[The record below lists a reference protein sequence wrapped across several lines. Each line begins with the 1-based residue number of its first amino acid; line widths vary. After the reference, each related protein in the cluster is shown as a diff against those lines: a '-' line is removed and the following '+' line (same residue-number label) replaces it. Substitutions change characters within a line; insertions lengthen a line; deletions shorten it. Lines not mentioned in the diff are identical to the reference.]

1 MKKKQII
8 IIGAGPAGL
17 ATAFELIQSSKD
29 EKYKIT
35 IIEKDSQVGGLSKTL
50 SYKGYKFDLGGHRF
64 YTKIPEI
71 QHFFDD
77 FLGNDMLKRERLSRI
92 YYQKKYYQYPL
103 SAANAIK
110 NLGIYPSVKIFLSWF
125 SRQMHI
131 YKDETTFEKWVSNR
145 FGDELFNIF
154 FKSYTEK
161 VWGIPTSALS
171 KDWAEQRIQ
180 NFSLLKAIIHAFF
193 RVNTG
198 AKTIIAE
205 FYYPKYGPGMLYE
218 RLAKYLKKKGV
229 TILFDSEVTGFTFKN
244 KRTISGVIVKTKQ
257 DFGRYPVLEADAVV
271 STMPFNKIVL
281 YLHPPRS
288 LEKAVQTLRFR
299 NFITVNLIAQSNP
312 FPDQWI
318 YIHDPSVKAGR
329 VQNFKNW
336 SPYLVKH
343 AGTTGIGVEYFCN
356 KNEYL
361 WNLSDN
367 ELLELA
373 KTELETIE
381 LVKKK
386 DILDGFVSRVEDAY
400 PIYNFDY
407 QTPYA
412 AAKQYVK
419 TFKNLYL
426 SGRGGL
432 FRYNNQDHSILSGF
446 YTARNIIAGKNIHDV
461 WSMSEDISYLET
473 K

>member
-1 MKKKQII
+1 MKKNHII
-8 IIGAGPAGL
+8 IIGAGPTGL
-17 ATAFELIQSSKD
+17 ATAFELIKLLKND
-29 EKYKIT
+29 RYKIT
-35 IIEKDSQVGGLSKTL
+35 IIEKDRQVGGLSKTL

-71 QHFFDD
+71 QRFFDD
-77 FLGNDMLKRERLSRI
+77 FLGNDMLKRKRLSRI
-92 YYQKKYYQYPL
+92 YYKKKYYQYPL
-103 SAANAIK
+103 SATNAVK
-110 NLGIYPSVKIFLSWF
+110 NLGMYASAKIFFSWLY
-125 SRQMHI
+125 RQMHI
-131 YKDETTFEKWVSNR
+131 YKDETTFEKWVTNR
-145 FGDELFNIF
+145 FGDELFEIF

-180 NFSLLKAIIHAFF
+180 NFSLLKAILNAFF
-193 RVNTG
+193 KVNTG
-198 AKTIIAE
+198 AKTIITE

-218 RLAKYLKKKGV
+218 KLAAYLKKNGV
-229 TILFDSEVTGFTFKN
+229 TILFDSEVTGFTFHSKY
-244 KRTISGVIVKTKQ
+244 KISGVVVKTKN
-257 DFGRYPVLEADAVV
+257 DKSKNIEAETVV
-271 STMPFNKIVL
+271 STMPLNKIVM
-281 YLHPPRS
+281 YLHPPGN

-299 NFITVNLIAQSNP
+299 NFITVNLISRSNP

-336 SPYLVKH
+336 SPYMVKH
-343 AGTTGIGVEYFCN
+343 TGTTGIGVEYFCN
-356 KNEYL
+356 KDEYL
-361 WNLSDN
+361 WNLSNN

-373 KTELETIE
+373 KTELKDIE

-386 DILDGFVSRVEDAY
+386 DILDGFVFRVEDAY

-407 QTPYA
+407 QTPYT
-412 AAKQYVK
+412 AAKNYVK
-419 TFKNLYL
+419 QFRNLYL

-446 YTARNIIAGKNIHDV
+446 YTARNIAAGENIYDV
-461 WSMSEDISYLET
+461 WSMNEDISYLES